1 MNHDNELILQTLL
14 GPYGGWFR
22 LSQSAV
28 IGRAAE
34 ADVCL
39 LHESIGREHARLMPL
54 GQGWMI
60 VDLGSP
66 TGTSLNG
73 VRLDP
78 NTPTP
83 IAAADLLRLGP
94 WTFRVSFGSADS
106 DPVAAD
112 HDAQPAISKAKAA
125 APSATFR
132 LRLLST
138 LLARLSQA
146 AGEEQMAKIAVE
158 TALEGTGL
166 ARGAMLR
173 PLESP
178 DPARHDVSV
187 VAAVG
192 MADIGRRERA
202 LGREVLDAA
211 WRSAQAGAA
220 GVGGGTLRIARETDG
235 HAKLVC
241 APVLLGQTLVSFLY
255 LDAEKAATIQN
266 DELDADATEFV
277 EAVAAAYAL
286 ALANLRR
293 LELDR
298 RQQALAAELHAARDA
313 QRFILPPGEGS
324 LGFLSYAME
333 MRPGLFVAGDL
344 FDVVPLR
351 DGRVAVCL
359 GDVAGHGAGS
369 AMLMATTQSYL
380 HAQLLSGLPV
390 DLAVTAANE
399 FLCRKLGVG
408 VGVGESESTNA
419 GGGGRFV
426 SLWVGVFDK
435 NGLLEYAD
443 AGHAHWFRISAT
455 GQPTLP
461 ETQPDDDDIPLG
473 IGAGVTYNRRQLQ
486 LAPGDRV
493 IVYSDGLVEQRGV
506 GPSSGEEFATK
517 GITSALARLSSS
529 SQSEGSPAASP
540 HSPPPPRRDVQAVLN
555 ALVKHAGTSKL
566 TDDATI
572 ASIRFEP

>member
-66 TGTSLNG
+66 AGTSLNG

-78 NTPTP
+78 STPTP

-94 WTFRVSFGSADS
+94 WTFRVSFGSADT

-112 HDAQPAISKAKAA
+112 HDAQPAISRAKAA
-125 APSATFR
+125 TPSATFR

-211 WRSAQAGAA
+211 WRSAQAGAAGMGA

-351 DGRVAVCL
+351 DGRVVVCL

-408 VGVGESESTNA
+408 ESETASV

-435 NGLLEYAD
+435 SGLLEYAD

-473 IGAGVTYNRRQLQ
+473 IGAGVTYTRHQLQ

-493 IVYSDGLVEQRGV
+493 IVYSDGLIEQRGL
-506 GPSSGEEFATK
+506 GGEEFAAK
-517 GITSALARLSSS
+517 GIISALAPASNPANSS
-529 SQSEGSPAASP
+529 
-540 HSPPPPRRDVQAVLN
+540 PRRDVQLVLS
-555 ALVKHAGTSKL
+555 ALLKHAGTSKL
-566 TDDATI
+566 ADDATI
-572 ASIRFEP
+572 ACIRFEHNSG